1 MAELRIG
8 GLVRSRA
15 GHDKNELYVIMGLD
29 ERYVYVCDGR
39 RHPAGKPKRK
49 NRRHLAPLLAH
60 DENFEMKLTQAGK
73 VRNEEIR
80 TLIRSRKQQEGI

>member
-39 RHPAGKPKRK
+39 RIRQGSPSARTAG
-49 NRRHLAPLLAH
+49 
-60 DENFEMKLTQAGK
+60 T
-73 VRNEEIR
+73 
-80 TLIRSRKQQEGI
+80 

>member
-49 NRRHLAPLLAH
+49 NRWHLAPLLAH
-60 DENFEMKLTQAGK
+60 DENFEMKLTQAGGS
-73 VRNEEIR
+73 RDEEIR
-80 TLIRSRKQQEGI
+80 ARIRGYQQEGI

>member
-39 RHPAGKPKRK
+39 RR
-49 NRRHLAPLLAH
+49 
-60 DENFEMKLTQAGK
+60 
-73 VRNEEIR
+73 
-80 TLIRSRKQQEGI
+80 